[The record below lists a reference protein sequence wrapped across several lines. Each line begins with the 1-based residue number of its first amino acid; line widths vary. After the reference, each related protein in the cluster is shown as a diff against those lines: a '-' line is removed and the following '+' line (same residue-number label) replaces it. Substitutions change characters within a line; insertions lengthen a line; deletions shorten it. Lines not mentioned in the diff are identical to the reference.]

1 MSKAKN
7 KLRRQIMYLIGF
19 IMATSV
25 SFLSYFQSSFLEE
38 FIGIGFVSLFFVF
51 ANMAT
56 IIAISIFPKIIHKI
70 GNYFTTKI
78 VIILYAASLLS
89 IAAASGRIS
98 ATLSLLFFV
107 ITSNLIWIN
116 IDIFLEEVSS
126 DESTGR
132 VRATYL
138 TCMNLGWMLGPV
150 ISARLI
156 ELADYPLSAFSGAL
170 IMIPFFL
177 IIVYRKNNLT
187 DKVKRTKQGTIESFK
202 KLWKN
207 KNLRGVF
214 IATTALNIFY
224 SAAVLYIPIHLHQ
237 GLGIPWS
244 QLGLIFSISL
254 LPFILFQLPVGLLAD
269 KYFGEKEMMII
280 GLFILFC
287 SLFLFFYIKSPLAL
301 LWAAILFFSRIGA
314 ALVEATSNTYFF
326 KNVSAEDLGFIN
338 IFRMSHSLGYLLGAA
353 FSSLVLIFLGI
364 NYVFLTLAIVIIPV
378 FYYTYLIEDTK

>member
-1 MSKAKN
+1 
-7 KLRRQIMYLIGF
+7 MYLIGF
-19 IMATSV
+19 LVATSV

-38 FIGIGFVSLFFVF
+38 FIGISFVSLFFVF
-51 ANMAT
+51 ANLST
-56 IIAISIFPKIIHKI
+56 ILAISVFPKIIHKL

-78 VIILYAASLLS
+78 VIILYAISLLS
-89 IAAASGRIS
+89 VAAASGPIS
-98 ATLSLLFFV
+98 AIFSLLFYV

-132 VRATYL
+132 VRTTYL

-170 IMIPFFL
+170 IMIPLLL
-177 IIVYRKNNLT
+177 IIAYRKNNLK
-187 DKVKRTKQGTIESFK
+187 DKVKRTKQGTVKSFK

-214 IATTALNIFY
+214 IATSALNIFY
-224 SAAVLYIPIHLHQ
+224 SAAVLYIPIHLNQ
-237 GLGIPWS
+237 NLGIPWS
-244 QLGLIFSISL
+244 QLGLMFSISL
-254 LPFILFQLPVGLLAD
+254 LPFIIFQLPVGLLAD
-269 KYFGEKEMMII
+269 KYFGEKEMMIM

-287 SLFLFFYIKSPLAL
+287 SLFLFFYIKTPLAL
-301 LWAAILFFSRIGA
+301 LWAVILFFSRIGA

-326 KNVSAEDLGFIN
+326 KNVSSKDLGFIN
-338 IFRMSHSLGYLLGAA
+338 VFRMSHSLGYLIGAA
-353 FSSLVLIFLGI
+353 FSSFVLLFLGI
-364 NYVFLTLAIVIIPV
+364 NYVFLALAIIIIPA
-378 FYYTYLIEDTK
+378 FYFIYQIEDTK